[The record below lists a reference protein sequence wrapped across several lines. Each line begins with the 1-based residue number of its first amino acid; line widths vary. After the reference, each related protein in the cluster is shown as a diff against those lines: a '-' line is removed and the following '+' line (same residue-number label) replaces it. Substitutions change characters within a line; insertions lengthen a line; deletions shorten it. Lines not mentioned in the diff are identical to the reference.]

1 MPRKS
6 TKKVEATT
14 EETKAKKTSTKK
26 KAIKKE
32 SIKPTLDIAAI
43 VNWTDEECTV
53 KDKDLKFHVSDMRD
67 ILRSL
72 AFTKGELAEATK
84 NFNIL
89 RVTLAK
95 GLMTGYQVT
104 CPHCHREYV
113 VDSMSLN
120 RKDKIMCKICG
131 TEYKEDE
138 NITGIKMSSDDDK
151 VEVI

>member
-6 TKKVEATT
+6 TKKVETAI
-14 EETKAKKTSTKK
+14 EETKAKKTTKK
-26 KAIKKE
+26 KATKKE
-32 SIKPTLDIAAI
+32 EPKVEFNIAEV
-43 VNWTDEECTV
+43 VNWTDEECTA
-53 KDKDLKFHVSDMRD
+53 KDKDLKFHVADVRN

-72 AFTKGELAEATK
+72 VSVNEKLVETTK

-89 RVTLAK
+89 KVTFAR

-104 CPHCHREYV
+104 CPHCHREYI

-120 RKDKIMCKICG
+120 RKDKIMCKVCG

-138 NITGIKMSSDDDK
+138 NITGIKMASDDDK

>member
-6 TKKVEATT
+6 TKKVETAT
-14 EETKAKKTSTKK
+14 EETKAKKTTKK
-26 KAIKKE
+26 KATKKE
-32 SIKPTLDIAAI
+32 EPKVEFNIAEV
-43 VNWTDEECTV
+43 VNWTDEECTA
-53 KDKDLKFHVSDMRD
+53 KDKDLKFHVADVRN

-72 AFTKGELAEATK
+72 VSVNEKLVETTK
-84 NFNIL
+84 NFNVL
-89 RVTLAK
+89 KVTFAK

-104 CPHCHREYV
+104 CPHCTREYL

-120 RKDKIMCKICG
+120 RKDKVMCKICG

-138 NITGIKMSSDDDK
+138 NITGIKMASDDDK

>member
-6 TKKVEATT
+6 TKKVETVT
-14 EETKAKKTSTKK
+14 EETKVKKTTKK
-26 KAIKKE
+26 KAAKKE

-43 VNWTDEECTV
+43 VNWTDEECTAM
-53 KDKDLKFHVSDMRD
+53 DKDLKFHVADMRD

-72 AFTKGELAEATK
+72 AFTKGELVEATK

-104 CPHCHREYV
+104 CPHCHREYI

-120 RKDKIMCKICG
+120 RKDKIMCKVCG

-138 NITGIKMSSDDDK
+138 NITGIKMTSDDDK

>member
-14 EETKAKKTSTKK
+14 EETKEKKTTKK
-26 KAIKKE
+26 EATKKE
-32 SIKPTLDIAAI
+32 EPKVEFNIAEV
-43 VNWTDEECTV
+43 VNWTDEECTA
-53 KDKDLKFHVSDMRD
+53 KDKDLKFHVADVRN

-72 AFTKGELAEATK
+72 VSVNEKLVETTK

-120 RKDKIMCKICG
+120 RTYKVMCKICG

>member
-6 TKKVEATT
+6 TKKVETAT
-14 EETKAKKTSTKK
+14 EETKEKKTTKK
-26 KAIKKE
+26 KTTKKE
-32 SIKPTLDIAAI
+32 EPKVEFNIAEV
-43 VNWTDEECTV
+43 VNWTDEECTA
-53 KDKDLKFHVSDMRD
+53 KDKDLKFHVADVRN

-72 AFTKGELAEATK
+72 VSVNEKLVETTK
-84 NFNIL
+84 NFNNL
-89 RVTLAK
+89 KVTFAK

-104 CPHCHREYV
+104 CPHCHREYI

-120 RKDKIMCKICG
+120 RKDKIMCKVCG

-138 NITGIKMSSDDDK
+138 NITGIKMASDDDK

>member
-6 TKKVEATT
+6 TKKVETAT
-14 EETKAKKTSTKK
+14 EETKAKKTTKK
-26 KAIKKE
+26 KAAKKE
-32 SIKPTLDIAAI
+32 EPKVEFNIAEV
-43 VNWTDEECTV
+43 VNWTDEECTA
-53 KDKDLKFHVSDMRD
+53 KDKDLKFHVADVRN

-72 AFTKGELAEATK
+72 VSVNVKLVETTK

-89 RVTLAK
+89 KVTFAR

-104 CPHCHREYV
+104 CPHCHREYI

-138 NITGIKMSSDDDK
+138 NITGIKMASDDDK